1 MRWGIKKEPQGAH
14 GSRLT
19 AVPAPRWAVP
29 WARCIFALVLLLC
42 GLPSPARAHES
53 EQYSLPVGRDFAEL
67 GPHFTQ
73 IVHAALVAAVADAN
87 RSAAQAGIGD
97 DPLQA
102 ADFIAARVWER
113 LFLAFPTNEL
123 LDASLS
129 SATLQE
135 QYPGLVT
142 LHWPASWI
150 YDDPVLLLDVSKF
163 VRTFFRAGT
172 VSANGIPFGTDK
184 IIHFV
189 NLGRIYHVKYI
200 AGLQQ
205 GLSPEQATAEAIAA
219 TSRNPLTSE
228 NGLLG
233 LASTG
238 IRSNGDLAANYA
250 GLLFYRNLSEPV
262 RIGDRI
268 RPPLLLRD
276 GDHWQVLA
284 QPDGD
289 FFTAYITP
297 HWNEVLNPNTYLAYV
312 GERVREQIHQR
323 CGETLDNY
331 RDLRGRLRSQ
341 AQFAQ
346 IEIDLARVDGS
357 GYDHEAEAD
366 AEVSV
371 AAICFDPSTA
381 ADAPPAGDDPADGIG
396 SDALGR
402 TPLWWAARLG
412 RPEQAAAMSL
422 WPAQLNQADVDGETP
437 LHAATRAP
445 GPAMLQWLL
454 AHGADPNPA
463 SQQGMTPL
471 LLAAG
476 QGNGDAAAAL
486 LKAGADPDRQGPFG
500 ATALHLSV
508 MRGHT
513 QLTDLLLATGARP
526 TVADDLGNT
535 ALHMAAAHGDARQA
549 QRLLAAGA
557 DPDARNAWG
566 ARPSEEAR
574 RQGHDALARRLATVH
589 EAPFDATAAPERGLP
604 LQAAGMPPAPGDEAH
619 EHAP

>member
-1 MRWGIKKEPQGAH
+1 MLWGIEKEPQGAH
-14 GSRLT
+14 GSRL
-19 AVPAPRWAVP
+19 AAARAPRWAVP
-29 WARCIFALVLLLC
+29 LARRFFALVLLC
-42 GLPSPARAHES
+42 GLHSPAPAHES
-53 EQYSLPVGRDFAEL
+53 EQYSLPEGRDFAEL

-129 SATLQE
+129 SATLQA

-150 YDDPVLLLDVSKF
+150 YDDPMLLLDVSKF

-205 GLSPEQATAEAIAA
+205 GLSPEQATEEAIAA

-262 RIGDRI
+262 RIGDGM

-284 QPDGD
+284 QPDSD
-289 FFTAYITP
+289 FFTAYISP
-297 HWNEVLNPNTYLAYV
+297 HWNEVLNPNTYLGYV
-312 GERVREQIHQR
+312 GDRVREQIRQR
-323 CGETLDNY
+323 CEQTLDNY
-331 RDLRGRLRSQ
+331 RDPRGRLRSQ
-341 AQFAQ
+341 LQFAQ
-346 IEIDLARVDGS
+346 IEADLALVDGG
-357 GYDHEAEAD
+357 GYDHETDTD
-366 AEVSV
+366 ANVSV
-371 AAICFDPSTA
+371 AALCFDASEA
-381 ADAPPAGDDPADGIG
+381 AAPRADDDPADGVG
-396 SDALGR
+396 GDALGR

-422 WPAQLNQADVDGETP
+422 WPAQLNQPDIDGETP

-445 GPAMLQWLL
+445 SLAMLQWLL

-463 SQQGMTPL
+463 ALYGVTPL
-471 LLAAG
+471 LLAAER
-476 QGNGDAAAAL
+476 GNGHAAAAL

-508 MRGHT
+508 MRGHA

-526 TVADDLGNT
+526 TIPDDLGNT
-535 ALHMAAAHGDARQA
+535 ALHMAAAHGDAWQA

-566 ARPSEEAR
+566 ARPAEEAL
-574 RQGHDALARRLATVH
+574 RQGHGALARRLAGAH
-589 EAPFDATAAPERGLP
+589 EAPSEAAASPERGLP
-604 LQAAGMPPAPGDEAH
+604 LQSAGMPPAPRDEAY

>member
-1 MRWGIKKEPQGAH
+1 M
-14 GSRLT
+14 
-19 AVPAPRWAVP
+19 PAPRWVVP
-29 WARCIFALVLLLC
+29 WARCFFALVLLLG
-42 GLPSPARAHES
+42 GLQSPARAHES
-53 EQYSLPVGRDFAEL
+53 EQYSLPEGRDFAEL

-123 LDASLS
+123 LDTSLS
-129 SATLQE
+129 SATLQA

-142 LHWPASWI
+142 LHWPAVWI
-150 YDDPVLLLDVSKF
+150 YDDPLLLLDVSKF

-205 GLSPEQATAEAIAA
+205 GLSAEQATEQAIAA

-262 RIGDRI
+262 RIGASV
-268 RPPLLLRD
+268 RPPLLLRE

-284 QPDGD
+284 QPDSD

-312 GERVREQIHQR
+312 GERVREQIRQR
-323 CGETLDNY
+323 CVQTLDNY
-331 RDLRGRLRSQ
+331 RDMRGRLRDQ
-341 AQFAQ
+341 AQFAE
-346 IEIDLARVDGS
+346 IEVELARVGGS
-357 GYDHEAEAD
+357 GYDHETDAD
-366 AEVSV
+366 AAVSV
-371 AAICFDPSTA
+371 AAICFDASA
-381 ADAPPAGDDPADGIG
+381 ATRPPDNAPAEGVGA
-396 SDALGR
+396 DALGR

-422 WPAQLNQADVDGETP
+422 WPAQLNQPDVDGETP

-445 GPAMLQWLL
+445 SPAMLRWLL
-454 AHGADPNPA
+454 DHGADPNPA
-463 SQQGMTPL
+463 AQHGVTPL
-471 LLAAG
+471 LLAAEH
-476 QGNGDAAAAL
+476 GNGDAAAAL
-486 LKAGADPDRQGPFG
+486 LKAGADPDRPGPFG

-513 QLTDLLLATGARP
+513 QLTELLLATGARP
-526 TVADDLGNT
+526 TVPDDLGNT

-566 ARPSEEAR
+566 ARPAEEAS
-574 RQGHDALARRLATVH
+574 RQGHDALARSLAAAH
-589 EAPFDATAAPERGLP
+589 DAPRDAAAAPERALP
-604 LQAAGMPPAPGDEAH
+604 VQAAGMPPAPGNDVH
-619 EHAP
+619 EHTP